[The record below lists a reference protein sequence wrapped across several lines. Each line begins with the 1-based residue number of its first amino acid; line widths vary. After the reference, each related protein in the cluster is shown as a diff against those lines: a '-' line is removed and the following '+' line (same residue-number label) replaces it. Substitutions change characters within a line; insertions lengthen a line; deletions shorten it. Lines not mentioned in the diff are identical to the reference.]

1 MRKMELRNKLMS
13 VKDTLDDS
21 TFFEELRDLRG
32 KYEIRP
38 AQISSDLN
46 RRRIAR
52 VVIEAFLR
60 YHPLQK
66 VLSVNEF
73 QMLAVVIEMAMYLK
87 LRELSLICEPIDEE
101 IRLEEEGRVE
111 GKVGKRKMT
120 ESEARQFALKLSCQ
134 DLLATE
140 ERTEDFLDC
149 RDFVDK
155 IIQILEGG
163 ENGRREKG
171 AVSDAISR
179 PVDDITDLDGSA
191 TL

>member
-1 MRKMELRNKLMS
+1 MKLHNKSMLA
-13 VKDTLDDS
+13 KDTLDD
-21 TFFEELRDLRG
+21 TIFFEELRLLRG

-38 AQISSDLN
+38 AKISNDLN

-73 QMLAVVIEMAMYLK
+73 QMLAVVIELAIYLR
-87 LRELSLICEPIDEE
+87 LRGLSLICEPIDEE
-101 IRLEEEGRVE
+101 IRLEEEGRV
-111 GKVGKRKMT
+111 GNRKMT
-120 ESEARQFALKLSCQ
+120 GTEARQFALKLSCEN
-134 DLLATE
+134 LLATG
-140 ERTEDFLDC
+140 ERPEDFVDC

-155 IIQILEGG
+155 IIQILKGE
-163 ENGRREKG
+163 ENGRREKDT
-171 AVSDAISR
+171 VSDAVSR
-179 PVDDITDLDGSA
+179 PVDDITDLNGTA

>member
-1 MRKMELRNKLMS
+1 MKQHDKARP
-13 VKDTLDDS
+13 VKDTLDDPA
-21 TFFEELRDLRG
+21 FFEELRLLKG
-32 KYEIRP
+32 KYEIRI
-38 AQISSDLN
+38 AKSSNDLN

-60 YHPLQK
+60 YHRLQK
-66 VLSVNEF
+66 DLSLNEF
-73 QMLAVVIEMAMYLK
+73 QMLAVVIELAVYLK

-134 DLLATE
+134 NLLATG
-140 ERTEDFLDC
+140 ERPEDFLDC

-163 ENGRREKG
+163 ENGRREKD

-179 PVDDITDLDGSA
+179 PVDDITDLNGSA